1 MSRQQAHRRRE
12 AAIATLKTA
21 VTAASVAATL
31 GGCALIGLTDSDN
44 MSVVSPA
51 DPQSISAG
59 VTQVGSATPIPSATA
74 TIDVPVVGSG
84 STAAA
89 TATQTAAPT
98 LEPTATAVPTETIIQ
113 PGFRQPPGSGNE
125 SFQPR
130 TRTSR

>member
-1 MSRQQAHRRRE
+1 MSRQQAQRRRE
-12 AAIATLKTA
+12 AAIATLKNA
-21 VTAASVAATL
+21 VTAASVAAAL
-31 GGCALIGLTDSDN
+31 GGCALIGLTDSDI

-59 VTQVGSATPIPSATA
+59 VTQVGFATPIPSATA
-74 TIDVPVVGSG
+74 TIDAPVVNSG

-89 TATQTAAPT
+89 TAVPNV
-98 LEPTATAVPTETIIQ
+98 EPTATAVPTETIIQ

-125 SFQPR
+125 AFQPR